1 MVSDDL
7 DVPQIAL
14 VGERPILGASSATS
28 TNSFPPVGRTSS
40 PFDVHDFLSLPT
52 PILRNSR
59 NSLDVPTYPTLHLTD
74 PLYPPPSR
82 TLSAR
87 SLSSNRWVTSTV
99 LRNDNPEEN
108 DGLSS
113 LGLLTPLSQGHHRKI
128 CAGTVASI
136 GSNFID
142 RDNCSSSLKRPGISD
157 VPSIHTSHTNT
168 HVDAVSD
175 TSRPSLAAGFFKR
188 TVQRIRRLSP
198 SPSAETDMGSETTR
212 EAGLN
217 VEPFAFNPFQL
228 ANLVYPKSLENL
240 ERLGGVDGLLRG
252 LGTNRR
258 RGLSTKLTQPAL
270 RDPKMVNA
278 VHRDSDGEEATP
290 TKPEPMIACP
300 IGVPEGLRRTACLG
314 GGSSHPTPLQLS
326 AGAYKATI
334 QDRQR
339 IYGQNILPQRPTKSL
354 LHLTWLALQ
363 DKVIVLL
370 SIAAVGSLAL
380 GLFQDFGTHRP
391 QGEPPVDWVE
401 GVAIIVAILVVVAVG
416 SLNDWQEERQFRA
429 LDEKKEDR
437 LVKVIRDGEEQQIDV
452 HQVVVGDVV
461 LLEPGEV
468 APCDGIFLSGYNV
481 WCDESTATGE
491 SDTIKKLSYD
501 ECVALRDKRV
511 MEFDPDGP
519 SGDGE
524 SVSAS
529 QRKANPSGLESLGH
543 ADCFI
548 VSGSKIVEGV
558 GSYVVISV
566 GTKNFNGRI
575 MMAMQRDPENTPL
588 QLKLNDV
595 SEIIAKIGSVAGGLL
610 FAALLV
616 RYSVQLGINHPQRTS
631 SEKAMAFVNI
641 LIIALTLVVV
651 AVHEGLPLT
660 ALAFATKRMFKQNL
674 LVRVLR
680 SCETMANVSVICV
693 DKTGTLTQNEMAVV
707 AVSVGAHAKFVRSLE
722 ENRACTGSEALRDPN
737 VKDIG
742 VDFANL
748 NTVLSHQLKDFFN
761 AAIATNPTAFEGVD
775 PESGSPV
782 FIGSKTETALLGFA
796 KELGWPDYK
805 DIRDSANIIQMIPF
819 SSDRKSMGC
828 VVRLADGSHRLYV
841 KGASEVLARKCTRH
855 VVAYRANE
863 DEASGSNEVETTPI
877 GEMEEDNISHTIAF
891 YASQS
896 LRTIAL
902 CYRDSPCWPPQ
913 GARLL
918 GKDEAMGQVDYDDL
932 TTDLTLICIAAIEDP
947 LRSGVREAVA
957 DCGKAGVRVKMC
969 TGDNVLTA
977 RSIAQ
982 QCGIYTPGGIVMEG
996 PRFRT
1001 LSPGVMKAIVPRLQ
1015 VLARSS
1021 PEDKRILVKTLK
1033 ELGEVVGV
1041 TGAGTD
1047 DGPTLKAGHVG
1058 FSMGIA
1064 GVELAKEASDIIL
1077 MDDNFSSIFKAIMWG
1092 RCVNDSVR
1100 KFLQFQ
1106 ISAYFTTV
1114 VIMIVWALASSSEKP
1129 IFGAVQLLWINIIMG
1144 TFATLALTTDP
1155 TSPVLLDRKPDK
1167 KTDPLFTVDMTKQ
1180 ILGQVAYQIVI
1191 TLTLH
1196 FLGSRVLGFRH
1207 TDDLTL
1213 QEHHLEIVQ
1222 TLVFNAFVFAQVS
1235 NTFNCRRLDRKLN
1248 VFEGVSKNRYFM
1260 AITIIEVVVQV
1271 LICLVGGAAFG
1282 VTRMGIREWCIS
1294 VALGCISLPL
1304 GALIRLTPNEPFEG
1318 FFKRLKLLPEP
1329 ELLPTIRPDTESDFS
1344 FAMDQVR
1351 DSLGTFAKLRGGVV
1365 HESRFAFPC
1374 PDGPD
1379 PLSIDL
1385 PCFRHGSLA
1394 MVPSPDVSHFA
1405 APEWQPRT
1413 SGPLSDPLGFGRLG
1427 SSAALRKDGFEVHPD
1442 TPRDDPV
1449 YVLLSVIQRP
1459 VTTR

>member
-1 MVSDDL
+1 M
-7 DVPQIAL
+7 
-14 VGERPILGASSATS
+14 
-28 TNSFPPVGRTSS
+28 
-40 PFDVHDFLSLPT
+40 
-52 PILRNSR
+52 
-59 NSLDVPTYPTLHLTD
+59 
-74 PLYPPPSR
+74 
-82 TLSAR
+82 
-87 SLSSNRWVTSTV
+87 
-99 LRNDNPEEN
+99 
-108 DGLSS
+108 
-113 LGLLTPLSQGHHRKI
+113 
-128 CAGTVASI
+128 
-136 GSNFID
+136 
-142 RDNCSSSLKRPGISD
+142 
-157 VPSIHTSHTNT
+157 
-168 HVDAVSD
+168 
-175 TSRPSLAAGFFKR
+175 
-188 TVQRIRRLSP
+188 
-198 SPSAETDMGSETTR
+198 
-212 EAGLN
+212 
-217 VEPFAFNPFQL
+217 
-228 ANLVYPKSLENL
+228 
-240 ERLGGVDGLLRG
+240 
-252 LGTNRR
+252 
-258 RGLSTKLTQPAL
+258 
-270 RDPKMVNA
+270 
-278 VHRDSDGEEATP
+278 
-290 TKPEPMIACP
+290 
-300 IGVPEGLRRTACLG
+300 
-314 GGSSHPTPLQLS
+314 
-326 AGAYKATI
+326 
-334 QDRQR
+334 
-339 IYGQNILPQRPTKSL
+339 
-354 LHLTWLALQ
+354 TWLALQ

-370 SIAAVGSLAL
+370 SIAAVVSLAL

-437 LVKVIRDGEEQQIDV
+437 LVKVIRDCEEQQIDV

-491 SDTIKKLSYD
+491 SDAIKKLSYD
-501 ECVALRDKRV
+501 ECIALRDKRV

-519 SGDGE
+519 TGDGE

-529 QRKANPSGLESLGH
+529 QRTANPSGLESLGH
-543 ADCFI
+543 ADCLLLAE
-548 VSGSKIVEGV
+548 VRLLKGLASL
-558 GSYVVISV
+558 
-566 GTKNFNGRI
+566 R
-575 MMAMQRDPENTPL
+575 RDSENTPL
-588 QLKLNDV
+588 QLKLNDL

-616 RYSVQLGINHPQRTS
+616 RYFVQLGTNNPQRTS
-631 SEKAMAFVNI
+631 SEKGMAFVNI

-651 AVHEGLPLT
+651 AVPEDLPLT
-660 ALAFATKRMFKQNL
+660 VTHALAFATKRMFKQNL

-680 SCETMANVSVICV
+680 SCETMANASVICI
-693 DKTGTLTQNEMAVV
+693 DKTGTLTQNEVTIA
-707 AVSVGAHAKFVRSLE
+707 AVSVGVHAKFVRSLE
-722 ENRACTGSEALRDPN
+722 ENRACTGSEARRDPN

-748 NTVLSHQLKDFFN
+748 NTVLSHQLKDLFN
-761 AAIATNPTAFEGVD
+761 AAIAINSTAFEGVD

-782 FIGSKTETALLGFA
+782 FIGSKTETAFLGFA

-805 DIRDSANIIQMIPF
+805 DIRDSANIIQTIPF

-828 VVRLADGSHRLYV
+828 VVRLADGGHRLYV

-863 DEASGSNEVETTPI
+863 ASGSHEVETAPI

-918 GKDEAMGQVDYDDL
+918 GKDEASKSVPVQVDYDDL
-932 TTDLTLICIAAIEDP
+932 TTDLILICIAAIEDP

-982 QCGIYTPGGIVMEG
+982 QCGIYTPGALLWKGRVFG
-996 PRFRT
+996 RSR
-1001 LSPGVMKAIVPRLQ
+1001 R

-1365 HESRFAFPC
+1365 HESRFAFSC

-1379 PLSIDL
+1379 PL
-1385 PCFRHGSLA
+1385 HGSLA

>member
-7 DVPQIAL
+7 DVAL
-14 VGERPILGASSATS
+14 VGERPTLGASSPTS
-28 TNSFPPVGRTSS
+28 TTNSFPPVGRTSS

-74 PLYPPPSR
+74 PSLYPPPSR

-87 SLSSNRWVTSTV
+87 SSSSYCWVTSTV
-99 LRNDNPEEN
+99 LRNDNPKEN

-128 CAGTVASI
+128 SARAVSSI
-136 GSNFID
+136 GSNSTD
-142 RDNCSSSLKRPGISD
+142 RDNCLKRSGISD
-157 VPSIHTSHTNT
+157 VPSMHPSHTST
-168 HVDAVSD
+168 HVGAVSD

-188 TVQRIRRLSP
+188 TVERVHRPSS
-198 SPSAETDMGSETTR
+198 SPSASAETEITQISSDNTIQ

-217 VEPFAFNPFQL
+217 VEPFAFKPLQL
-228 ANLVYPKSLENL
+228 ANLIDPKNLENL
-240 ERLGGVDGLLRG
+240 ERLGGIEDLLCG
-252 LGTNRR
+252 LGTNHRC
-258 RGLSTKLTQPAL
+258 GLSTKLTQPAS
-270 RDPKMVNA
+270 RDPKIINA
-278 VHRDSDGEEATP
+278 VHRDSDGETTP
-290 TKPEPMIACP
+290 PKPEPMIAYP
-300 IGVPEGLRRTACLG
+300 IGVPEGLRHTACLG
-314 GGSSHPTPLQLS
+314 GGSSHPTSLKFS

-339 IYGQNILPQRPTKSL
+339 IYGQNILPQCPTKSL

-370 SIAAVGSLAL
+370 SIAAVVSLAL

-429 LDEKKEDR
+429 LNEKKEER
-437 LVKVIRDGEEQQIDV
+437 LVKVIRDGEERQIDV

-491 SDTIKKLSYD
+491 SDAIKKLSYD
-501 ECVALRDKRV
+501 ECIALRDKRV

-519 SGDGE
+519 TGDGE

-529 QRKANPSGLESLGH
+529 QRTANPSGLESLGH

-548 VSGSKIVEGV
+548 VSGSKIVAGV

-575 MMAMQRDPENTPL
+575 MMALRRDSENMPL
-588 QLKLNDV
+588 QLKLNDL

-616 RYSVQLGINHPQRTS
+616 RYFVQLGTNNPQRTS
-631 SEKAMAFVNI
+631 SEKGMAFVNI

-651 AVHEGLPLT
+651 TGHEGLPLAVT
-660 ALAFATKRMFKQNL
+660 HALAFATKWMSKQNL
-674 LVRVLR
+674 LVRVLG
-680 SCETMANVSVICV
+680 SCETMANASVICI
-693 DKTGTLTQNEMAVV
+693 DKTGTLTQNEMTIV
-707 AVSVGAHAKFVRSLE
+707 AVSIGVHAKFVRSLE
-722 ENRACTGSEALRDPN
+722 EYRACTGSEAPRDPN

-748 NTVLSHQLKDFFN
+748 NTVLSHQLKDLFN
-761 AAIATNPTAFEGVD
+761 AAIAINSTVFEGVD

-782 FIGSKTETALLGFA
+782 FIGSTTETGLLGFA

-819 SSDRKSMGC
+819 SSDRKFMGC
-828 VVRLADGSHRLYV
+828 VVRLADGGHRLYV

-863 DEASGSNEVETTPI
+863 ASGSNEVETASI

-1047 DGPTLKAGHVG
+1047 DGPALKAAHVG
-1058 FSMGIA
+1058 FFMGVA

-1077 MDDNFSSIFKAIMWG
+1077 IDDNFSSIFKAIMWG
-1092 RCVNDSVR
+1092 RCANDSVL

-1106 ISAYFTTV
+1106 VSAYFTTV
-1114 VIMIVWALASSSEKP
+1114 VIMIVWALASSSENP
-1129 IFGAVQLLWINIIMG
+1129 ILGAVQLLWINIIMG

-1155 TSPVLLDRKPDK
+1155 TSSVLLDRKPDK

-1180 ILGQVAYQIVI
+1180 ILGQVAYQIVV
-1191 TLTLH
+1191 TLVLH
-1196 FLGSRVLGFRH
+1196 FLGSRILGFRH

-1213 QEHHLEIVQ
+1213 QKHHLEIVQ
-1222 TLVFNAFVFAQVS
+1222 TLIFNVFVFAQVS
-1235 NTFNCRRLDRKLN
+1235 NTFNCRRLDRELN

-1260 AITIIEVVVQV
+1260 AITTIEVVVQV
-1271 LICLVGGAAFG
+1271 LICFVGDVAFG
-1282 VTRMGIREWCIS
+1282 VTRMGVREWCIS

-1329 ELLPTIRPDTESDFS
+1329 ELLPTICPDAESDFS
-1344 FAMDQVR
+1344 FAMNQVR

-1365 HESRFAFPC
+1365 HESRSC

-1379 PLSIDL
+1379 PFIDL

-1413 SGPLSDPLGFGRLG
+1413 SGPLSDPLGFGRSG
-1427 SSAALRKDGFEVHPD
+1427 FSAALRKNGFEVHPD

-1449 YVLLSVIQRP
+1449 YGLLSVIQ
-1459 VTTR
+1459 